1 MVARTAASIWR
12 LRVAY
17 IALLCLV
24 VAIVSRLYVL
34 QVSDQQRLR
43 SWGEQISVRKEVV
56 PAFRGS
62 ITDRNGRPLAMSTPG
77 MSLAVDPSKAPP
89 AGEWLSLVAEEAG
102 VDMTRLAARLEKAEG
117 RRFMYIRRNMTPEH
131 ASRVMDLGVPGVT
144 ASREAR
150 RFYPAGEAA
159 AHVVG
164 FTDVDDRGR
173 EGLELAF
180 DDFMSPKQGS
190 RWVLV
195 DRPQKAVRYLP
206 GGESEAFGH
215 DIQLTLDLDM
225 QYATYKAL
233 KAAAIKTRSSAGS
246 AVVIDART
254 GEVLAAASF
263 PSFNPNEI
271 STRTPERTRPR
282 FVADLFEPGSA
293 IKPFTIALA
302 LEQGKLGLNE
312 VIKTPKLYKVG
323 RKTISDH
330 RDYGELDPAGIIK
343 KSSNVGTA
351 KVALR
356 LEPGDLAD
364 RLRMAGFSQD
374 VGLSLPAEA
383 AGRLP
388 SPKRW
393 SEIEQATLAYG
404 YGLNTNVLQLAR
416 AYTVFANDGEMRS
429 IQLVRGLP
437 PADPVRVFQP
447 GIAPEVLAMMGLVTE
462 QGGTATQAKIPGY
475 SSAGKTGTAIKAGVG
490 GYSEEA
496 RRYDASF
503 TGLFPASNPRLIVSV
518 VMHDPKGDQFYGGN
532 TAAPAFADITREAA
546 RILNIRPDQVD
557 GLVAKVVKP

>member
-1 MVARTAASIWR
+1 MVTRSATPVWR
-12 LRVAY
+12 LWLAY
-17 IALLCLV
+17 AGLLLIAL
-24 VAIVSRLYVL
+24 AIVARLYVL
-34 QVSDQQRLR
+34 QVSDQERLR
-43 SWGEQISVRKEVV
+43 SWGEQISVRKEAV

-62 ITDRNGRPLAMSTPG
+62 ISDRNGQPLAMSTPG
-77 MSLAVDPSKAPP
+77 MSVAVDPSKAPP
-89 AGEWLSLVAEEAG
+89 PGEWLSQVADAAG
-102 VDMTRLAARLEKAEG
+102 VDMNRLAVRFNDARD
-117 RRFMYIRRNMTPEH
+117 RRFMYIRRNMTPQQ

-144 ASREAR
+144 AIREAR
-150 RFYPAGEAA
+150 RFYPAGEAT
-159 AHVVG
+159 AHIVG

-180 DDFMSPKQGS
+180 DGFMSPKHGS

-206 GGESEAFGH
+206 GGESEAFGN
-215 DIQLTLDLDM
+215 DIQLTLDLDL

-233 KAAAIKTRSSAGS
+233 KSAAIRTRSVAGS
-246 AVVIDART
+246 AVVIDAKT

-263 PSFNPNEI
+263 PSFNPNE
-271 STRTPERTRPR
+271 TRDRTPARTRPR

-302 LEQGKLGLNE
+302 LEQGKLGLTE
-312 VIKTPKLYKVG
+312 VIKTPKLFKVG

-330 RDYGELDPAGIIK
+330 RNYVELDPAGIIK

-364 RLRMAGFSQD
+364 RLRLAGFSQD

-393 SEIEQATLAYG
+393 SDIEQATLAYG
-404 YGLNTNVLQLAR
+404 YGLNANVLQLAR
-416 AYTVFANDGEMRS
+416 AYTVFANDGEMRG

-437 PADPVRVFQP
+437 PADPVRVFER
-447 GIAPEVLAMMGLVTE
+447 GIAPKVLAMMGLVTE

-490 GYSEEA
+490 GYSDES

-503 TGLFPASNPRLIVSV
+503 TGLFPASDPRLIISI
-518 VMHDPKGDQFYGGN
+518 VMHDPQGDQFYGGN

-546 RILNIRPDQVD
+546 RILNIRPDQAEP
-557 GLVAKVVKP
+557 LVAKAAR